1 MARTVR
7 WVLSSRQPRQG
18 ASWAAVDVVSD
29 QLATSVR
36 GPPELLAE
44 GVAMTEITPAHGG
57 TVSHYYFHYVG
68 GHPHTHENSPQASTG
83 VSLVGI
89 ET

>member
-1 MARTVR
+1 MAGTTRRLLSPQQSR
-7 WVLSSRQPRQG
+7 WA

-44 GVAMTEITPAHGG
+44 GLAMTEITPAHGG

-68 GHPHTHENSPQASTG
+68 GHPHAHENSPQAGTG